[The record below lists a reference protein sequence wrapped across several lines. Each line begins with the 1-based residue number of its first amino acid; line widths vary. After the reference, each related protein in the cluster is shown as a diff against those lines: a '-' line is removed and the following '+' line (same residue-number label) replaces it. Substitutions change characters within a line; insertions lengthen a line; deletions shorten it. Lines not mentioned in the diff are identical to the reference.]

1 MTTYHATVIPMDSV
15 EVFRGL
21 AAQMEEHR
29 GEFEALGLC
38 DLDLEVKVGRGSA
51 GPLRVLLRFRDYG
64 CEDVVALEPEEQVHA
79 DCRLEGELAVWEEIR
94 DDIVANGR
102 STGRLTISSLV
113 LLGERLRLGGV
124 DPMGVD
130 RFFRYAETVQRFFD
144 GMPGLIASAGAP
156 APAGA

>member
-1 MTTYHATVIPMDSV
+1 MTTAHATVIPMDSV

-21 AAQMEEHR
+21 AAQMEAHQA
-29 GEFEALGLC
+29 EFEALGLC
-38 DLDLEVKVGRGSA
+38 DLDLEVAIGRPSTDA
-51 GPLRVLLRFRDYG
+51 LRVLLRFRDYA
-64 CEDVVALEPEEQVHA
+64 CADVVALGPEEQAHV
-79 DCRLEGELAVWEEIR
+79 DCRLEGDQAVWEDIR
-94 DDIVANGR
+94 DDIVANGH

-113 LLGERLRLGGV
+113 LLGERLHLGGV

-144 GMPGLIASAGAP
+144 GLGALAGTP